1 MKKTVIQMK
10 ALLQKIKQNN
20 KLKALAIIIPL
31 VALFFVCGT
40 IIVSQVS
47 DISRLQKQSAA
58 YDSELEAQEN
68 ENAALAGILE
78 SDDKDSYIEKK
89 AREKG
94 YVKSDEIVFYDISG
108 SN

>member
-1 MKKTVIQMK
+1 MNALFKKTK
-10 ALLQKIKQNN
+10 EN
-20 KLKALAIIIPL
+20 KKMRALAVIIPL
-31 VALFFVCGT
+31 VVLFFVCGS
-40 IIVSQVS
+40 IVVSQVA
-47 DISRLQKQSAA
+47 DINRLKKQDAA
-58 YDSELEAQEN
+58 YAAQLEAQEN
-68 ENAALAGILE
+68 ENDALEAILD